1 MESEKMSK
9 RRVGRPKGS
18 KTKVSDPLKYDTEVS
33 NNVFFFGG
41 SLLLIGILI
50 SNDYAGVIGY
60 GLVSFAVGL
69 SAGLQNAKRKLTGK
83 K

>member
-1 MESEKMSK
+1 MNKK
-9 RRVGRPKGS
+9 RSVGRPKLKKNKPKQDS
-18 KTKVSDPLKYDTEVS
+18 LKYDNEVA

-60 GLVSFAVGL
+60 GLVSYAVGL
-69 SAGLQNAKRKLTGK
+69 SAGLQNAKKKLTNK